1 MNIGL
6 GEARDNAR
14 AVESATAD
22 VATITGQKPVV
33 TKAKKAIAN
42 FKIRENMP
50 IGVAVTLRGDRMYE
64 FLDRLLNAALPRIRD
79 FHGVPT
85 KAFDGRGN
93 FSLGV
98 REQLIFPEIDYD
110 KVDKIRGMQINIV
123 TTREDG
129 RRGTA
134 AAGAD
139 GHAVLEGA
147 CLAMAKTSM
156 IVKANR
162 EPKFSTRKKNRCK
175 LCGRP
180 RAFIRQFAL
189 CRICF
194 RGWR

>member
-1 MNIGL
+1 MAPRLKERYKSEIVPELMREFKYGNPMQVPRMNKVTVNIGL

-22 VATITGQKPVV
+22 IATITGQKPVV
-33 TKAKKAIAN
+33 TRAKKAIAN

-64 FLDRLLNAALPRIRD
+64 FMDRLLNAALPRIRD

-110 KVDKIRGMQINIV
+110 KVDRIRGMQVNII
-123 TTREDG
+123 TTARTDEEG
-129 RRGTA
+129 KRL
-134 AAGAD
+134 
-139 GHAVLEGA
+139 LELMG
-147 CLAMAKTSM
+147 MPFAKERM
-156 IVKANR
+156 
-162 EPKFSTRKKNRCK
+162 
-175 LCGRP
+175 
-180 RAFIRQFAL
+180 
-189 CRICF
+189 
-194 RGWR
+194 

>member
-1 MNIGL
+1 MAPRLKERYKAEIVPELMREFKYGNVMQVPRIEKVTVNIGL

-14 AVESATAD
+14 AVETATGD
-22 VATITGQKPVV
+22 IATITGQKPVV

-64 FLDRLLNAALPRIRD
+64 FMDRLLNAALPRIRD

-110 KVDKIRGMQINIV
+110 KVDRIRGMQVNIV
-123 TTREDG
+123 TTARTDEEG
-129 RRGTA
+129 KRL
-134 AAGAD
+134 
-139 GHAVLEGA
+139 LEMMG
-147 CLAMAKTSM
+147 MPFAKERS
-156 IVKANR
+156 
-162 EPKFSTRKKNRCK
+162 
-175 LCGRP
+175 
-180 RAFIRQFAL
+180 
-189 CRICF
+189 
-194 RGWR
+194 

>member
-1 MNIGL
+1 MATAPRLKERYKTEIAPELMREFKYGNVMQVPRVEKVTLNIGL
-6 GEARDNAR
+6 GEARENAR

-22 VATITGQKPVV
+22 IATISGQKPVV
-33 TKAKKAIAN
+33 TRAKKAIAN

-110 KVDKIRGMQINIV
+110 KVDRIRGMQVNII
-123 TTREDG
+123 TTARTDEEG
-129 RRGTA
+129 KRL
-134 AAGAD
+134 
-139 GHAVLEGA
+139 LELMG
-147 CLAMAKTSM
+147 MPFAKERT
-156 IVKANR
+156 
-162 EPKFSTRKKNRCK
+162 
-175 LCGRP
+175 
-180 RAFIRQFAL
+180 
-189 CRICF
+189 
-194 RGWR
+194 

>member
-1 MNIGL
+1 MATTPRLKERYKSEVAPELMKQFGYGNVMQVPRVAKVTLNIGL

-22 VATITGQKPVV
+22 LATISGQKPIV
-33 TKAKKAIAN
+33 TRAKKAIAN

-50 IGVAVTLRGDRMYE
+50 IGVAVTMRGDRMYE

-110 KVDKIRGMQINIV
+110 KVDKIRGMQINII
-123 TTREDG
+123 TTARNDEEG
-129 RRGTA
+129 RRL
-134 AAGAD
+134 
-139 GHAVLEGA
+139 LELIGMPFA
-147 CLAMAKTSM
+147 
-156 IVKANR
+156 R
-162 EPKFSTRKKNRCK
+162 ERS
-175 LCGRP
+175 
-180 RAFIRQFAL
+180 
-189 CRICF
+189 
-194 RGWR
+194 

>member
-1 MNIGL
+1 MAPRLKERYKTEIAPELMKQFKYGNAMQVPRVQKVTVNIGL

-14 AVESATAD
+14 AVESATSEI
-22 VATITGQKPVV
+22 ATITGQKPVV

-110 KVDKIRGMQINIV
+110 KVDKIRGMQINII
-123 TTREDG
+123 TR
-129 RRGTA
+129 
-134 AAGAD
+134 
-139 GHAVLEGA
+139 
-147 CLAMAKTSM
+147 
-156 IVKANR
+156 R
-162 EPKFSTRKKNRCK
+162 EPTK
-175 LCGRP
+175 
-180 RAFIRQFAL
+180 
-189 CRICF
+189 
-194 RGWR
+194 RGNGCWS